1 MAKVKITLNDGS
13 TKIVQ
18 LDDNFTDADI
28 EEVANS
34 LNSSLNLQGQGT
46 ESEPFKLGV
55 EKNIDLRPSGLI
67 NKATDY
73 LVGVPTSAIES
84 LVTKKPYKEV
94 LNKNINA
101 FNKAEQLPAMK
112 RGDVLTD
119 TAAAFMLPEVKAFQG
134 AGALANLGNR
144 ALTGAYQGGL
154 INGVESLA
162 NKGDLSGAVGGAGTG
177 LAVNIALPP
186 AIQQTAKGIE
196 KVINNPMFRKG
207 TANTLEALTS
217 VPSKYSD
224 IALENELAGNS
235 IFAGKFDPETAYI
248 PIERKLREAKG
259 LLPTAEDFAKQ
270 YRVLGERATQGINE
284 LEQKAAA
291 EINDVL
297 GSLHNKKIKN
307 HTPQLLADSVINS
320 FGAGGVYNA
329 AEDLA
334 PGLVNNIKNNLGR
347 KGLTLMDLHR
357 IKEGL
362 YDVGYAAAGAREG
375 TKANVARG
383 VANQINN
390 YLRGVAPKY
399 KAPNERFAV
408 VQDVKR
414 GLTGDTTIAGK
425 IKDIG
430 QSNNILSG
438 LDERLHTLDNLLPQ
452 ANKFVKEA
460 KTLANSENEINAIK
474 NTIGKQYERNPR
486 LLSNR
491 NDEVFEQALNDLQA
505 KTGVNFMD
513 DLNKTRAREAL
524 ENIFPGQGGGSGS
537 AQGFGNLVRTS
548 IIGGTPTAAL
558 LTHNPL
564 ALAGLGAVSP
574 KFMAQGTI
582 RNLGKLNKAAKNLQQ
597 NIKTNFVP
605 YMYGIK
611 KLIDRD

>member
-1 MAKVKITLNDGS
+1 MDYNEFAQKIKTKYPEYKDIDNKELAQKVIAKYPQYENQVTFD
-13 TKIVQ
+13 V
-18 LDDNFTDADI
+18 AD
-28 EEVANS
+28 S
-34 LNSSLNLQGQGT
+34 
-46 ESEPFKLGV
+46 K
-55 EKNIDLRPSGLI
+55 KKIDLRPSSAYKSYRAFLEAPARQTRERFVNNNDIGLI
-67 NKATDY
+67 DA
-73 LVGVPTSAIES
+73 
-84 LVTKKPYKEV
+84 YKLNRADQETAP
-94 LNKNINA
+94 LNKVLSPTI
-101 FNKAEQLPAMK
+101 
-112 RGDVLTD
+112 DVASSFL
-119 TAAAFMLPEVKAFQG
+119 LPEIKAVQG
-134 AGALANLGNR
+134 IKGANAINR
-144 ALTGAYQGGL
+144 GLTGAYQGGL
-154 INGVESLA
+154 IGGAESLA
-162 NKGDLSGAVGGAGTG
+162 NEGDLSGAVGGAIGGATLNTG
-177 LAVNIALPP
+177 LPVVGEKIG
-186 AIQQTAKGIE
+186 KGIQNI
-196 KVINNPMFRKG
+196 INNPRFQKG
-207 TANTLEALTS
+207 IANTLEVLTS

-224 IALENELAGNS
+224 LALKNELASNS

-297 GSLHNKKIKN
+297 GSLHNKKIN
-307 HTPQLLADSVINS
+307 NNTPQLLADSVINS

-334 PGLVNNIKNNLGR
+334 PGLVNNIRNNLNR
-347 KGLTLMDLHR
+347 ESLTLMDLHR

-399 KAPNERFAV
+399 KAPNERFAI

-452 ANKFVKEA
+452 SNKFVKEA
-460 KTLANSENEINAIK
+460 KTLVNSENEINAIK

-491 NDEVFEQALNDLQA
+491 NDEVFEQALDDLQA

-524 ENIFPGQGGGSGS
+524 EKIAPGQGGGSGS
-537 AQGFGNLVRTS
+537 EQGFFNNYVRPTMQA
-548 IIGGTPTAAL
+548 IPRTATAAVLGGTFGGPVGSTLGL
-558 LTHNPL
+558 LS
-564 ALAGLGAVSP
+564 VSP

-582 RNLGKLNKAAKNLQQ
+582 KNLGKLNKAAKNLQQ

-605 YMYGIK
+605 VVYPIQRIFGQE
-611 KLIDRD
+611 

>member
-1 MAKVKITLNDGS
+1 M
-13 TKIVQ
+13 
-18 LDDNFTDADI
+18 
-28 EEVANS
+28 
-34 LNSSLNLQGQGT
+34 
-46 ESEPFKLGV
+46 
-55 EKNIDLRPSGLI
+55 
-67 NKATDY
+67 
-73 LVGVPTSAIES
+73 
-84 LVTKKPYKEV
+84 
-94 LNKNINA
+94 
-101 FNKAEQLPAMK
+101 
-112 RGDVLTD
+112 
-119 TAAAFMLPEVKAFQG
+119 
-134 AGALANLGNR
+134 
-144 ALTGAYQGGL
+144 
-154 INGVESLA
+154 
-162 NKGDLSGAVGGAGTG
+162 
-177 LAVNIALPP
+177 
-186 AIQQTAKGIE
+186 
-196 KVINNPMFRKG
+196 
-207 TANTLEALTS
+207 
-217 VPSKYSD
+217 
-224 IALENELAGNS
+224 
-235 IFAGKFDPETAYI
+235 
-248 PIERKLREAKG
+248 
-259 LLPTAEDFAKQ
+259 
-270 YRVLGERATQGINE
+270 LGERATQGINE

-297 GSLHNKKIKN
+297 GSLHNKKIN
-307 HTPQLLADSVINS
+307 NNTPQLLADSVINS

-334 PGLVNNIKNNLGR
+334 PGLVNNIRNNLNR
-347 KGLTLMDLHR
+347 EGLTLMDLHR

-390 YLRGVAPKY
+390 YLRGVAHKY

-460 KTLANSENEINAIK
+460 KTLANSENEINAIR

-491 NDEVFEQALNDLQA
+491 NDEVFEQALDDLQA

-524 ENIFPGQGGGSGS
+524 EKIAPGQGGGSGS
-537 AQGFGNLVRTS
+537 EQGFFNNYVRPTMQALPRTATAAVL
-548 IIGGTPTAAL
+548 GGTFGGPVGSTLGL
-558 LTHNPL
+558 LS
-564 ALAGLGAVSP
+564 VSP

-582 RNLGKLNKAAKNLQQ
+582 KNLGALNKAAKNLQQ

-605 YMYGIK
+605 FAYGIK
-611 KLIDRD
+611 ELIDRD

>member
-28 EEVANS
+28 EEVTNS
-34 LNSSLNLQGQGT
+34 LNSTLDLQGQGT
-46 ESEPFKLGV
+46 ESKPFQLGI
-55 EKNIDLRPSGLI
+55 EKKIDLRPSGLARTAA
-67 NKATDY
+67 KYA
-73 LVGVPTSAIES
+73 VGVPTSAVES
-84 LVTKKPYKEV
+84 LVTRKPFGEV
-94 LNKNINA
+94 FNKNQEL
-101 FNKAEQLPAMK
+101 FKQVDELPAVK
-112 RGDVLTD
+112 RGD
-119 TAAAFMLPEVKAFQG
+119 TALDIGTAFMLPEVKAVQG
-134 AGALANLGNR
+134 IKGANAINR

-154 INGVESLA
+154 IGGAESLA
-162 NKGDLSGAVGGAGTG
+162 NEGDLSGVVGGAGIG
-177 LAVNIALPP
+177 SAVNIALPP

-196 KVINNPMFRKG
+196 KVINNPIFRKG

-224 IALENELAGNS
+224 IALENELAGNT
-235 IFAGKFDPETAYI
+235 IFGGKFNPETAYI

-270 YRVLGERATQGINE
+270 YRMLGERATQGINE

-307 HTPQLLADSVINS
+307 NTPQLLADSVINS

-347 KGLTLMDLHR
+347 EGLTLMDLHR

-390 YLRGVAPKY
+390 YLRGVAPGY

-460 KTLANSENEINAIK
+460 KTLANSENEINAIR

-491 NDEVFEQALNDLQA
+491 NDEVFEQALDDLQA

-582 RNLGKLNKAAKNLQQ
+582 KNLGKLNKAAKNLQQ

-611 KLIDRD
+611 ELIDRD